1 MKEGE
6 NMANQ
11 KKKTKFSVAELNEIF
26 CNFKK
31 TRNAADDKFSDE
43 LNGAREFLAYI
54 KKQME

>member
-1 MKEGE
+1 
-6 NMANQ
+6 MANQ

-26 CNFKK
+26 GNFQK